1 MIGLIFQ
8 KYFPHLKVGT
18 LVSAINMVIVLASG
32 VVYRNIDSILYAIV
46 TVYVSG
52 LFMDRLVNQANT
64 KDLIIVMS
72 ECTDKVR
79 CVFLDEHK
87 GITILK
93 GEGGYTSETQR
104 VILGAAGKAD
114 CSKIQEKIR
123 RVDPKALII
132 VAEASNVVGKGF
144 GRML

>member
-1 MIGLIFQ
+1 MYKRQDTKGVQSRPGIGTTIKHFAANSQEDNRCL
-8 KYFPHLKVGT
+8 
-18 LVSAINMVIVLASG
+18 
-32 VVYRNIDSILYAIV
+32 LY
-46 TVYVSG
+46 TS
-52 LFMDRLVNQANT
+52 
-64 KDLIIVMS
+64 
-72 ECTDKVR
+72 
-79 CVFLDEHK
+79 
-87 GITILK
+87 
-93 GEGGYTSETQR
+93 SETQR

>member
-1 MIGLIFQ
+1 
-8 KYFPHLKVGT
+8 
-18 LVSAINMVIVLASG
+18 
-32 VVYRNIDSILYAIV
+32 
-46 TVYVSG
+46 
-52 LFMDRLVNQANT
+52 MDRLVNQANS

-104 VILGAAGKAD
+104 VILGAAGEGGLFKNPGKKSAGW
-114 CSKIQEKIR
+114 IQ
-123 RVDPKALII
+123 
-132 VAEASNVVGKGF
+132 GF
-144 GRML
+144 NHCGGGQQCGGQGLRKNAVIPAGRLCHGIWKGRMEKWLR